1 MSEPQVDFDTMGP
14 SQSDFT
20 SFTCTYV
27 CVCVSEYICV
37 CGACFSLQGGSE
49 AQGSRPYTQPGSQG
63 AAELGLTARHPG
75 STFLSYFWKKIT
87 LPSAAVLGLGS
98 LTGLCWS
105 CELRPRQTRIHD
117 VGAELLAPPFHR

>member
-14 SQSDFT
+14 SHSDFT

-87 LPSAAVLGLGS
+87 LPSAAVLGPTLVS
-98 LTGLCWS
+98 LPGESHGQRGLAGYSPWGHRES
-105 CELRPRQTRIHD
+105 DT
-117 VGAELLAPPFHR
+117 AE